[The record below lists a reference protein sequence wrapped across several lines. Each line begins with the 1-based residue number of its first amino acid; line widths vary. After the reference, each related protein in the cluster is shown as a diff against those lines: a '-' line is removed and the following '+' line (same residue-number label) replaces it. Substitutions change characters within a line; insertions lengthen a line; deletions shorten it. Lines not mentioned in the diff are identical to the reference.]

1 MHSTRLARPRALAY
15 RLIVPPIRAINRIV
29 RALSSLSHQFQLRVE
44 GVLRP
49 HSEWFDHYVDS
60 NWQWG
65 ATGRSSFVERGVFSN
80 LVIRPGAHVLEL
92 CSGDGF
98 NTKHFY
104 SGRATRVVGVDAN
117 AEAVA
122 HAKRM
127 NSADNVSY
135 ELCDIRETLPDGPFD
150 NVIWDSALHH
160 FTPQE
165 TGKVLALLKERMS
178 PAAVLSGYTEVE
190 DVDYEYRKVDFR
202 DKSDVAELLG
212 RAFKYVMVMETPDP
226 ERTNIYFFAS
236 DSRER
241 LPLDQH
247 NPNVLVRG
255 GAGRGEGRVRSS
267 APREF
272 VTEPR

>member
-1 MHSTRLARPRALAY
+1 MLSSRLARPRAVLY
-15 RLIVPPIRAINRIV
+15 RLLLPPIRGANRLI
-29 RALSSLSHQFQLRVE
+29 RGISSLSHHFQLRVE

-49 HSEWFDHYVDS
+49 QSEWFDHYVDS

-80 LVIRPGAHVLEL
+80 LVIRPGANVLEL
-92 CSGDGF
+92 CSGDGY

-104 SGRATRVVGVDAN
+104 AGRATRVVGVDAN
-117 AEAVA
+117 AEALA
-122 HAKRM
+122 HAERM
-127 NSADNVSY
+127 NSAENVTY

-150 NVIWDSALHH
+150 NVVWDSALHH

-165 TGKVLALLKERMS
+165 TGKVLALLKDRMTQ
-178 PAAVLSGYTEVE
+178 AGVLSGYTEVE
-190 DVDYEYRKVDFR
+190 DVEYEYRKVDFR

-212 RAFKYVMVMETPDP
+212 RAFKHVMVVETPDP
-226 ERTNIYFFAS
+226 ERTNLYFFAS

-247 NPNVLVRG
+247 NPNVLVRNG
-255 GAGRGEGRVRSS
+255 TGHQQARTHSS
-267 APREF
+267 AAREF

>member
-1 MHSTRLARPRALAY
+1 VY
-15 RLIVPPIRAINRIV
+15 RLIVPPIRAVNRVV

-60 NWQWG
+60 NWQWS

-80 LVIRPGAHVLEL
+80 LVIRPGAQVLEL

-150 NVIWDSALHH
+150 NVVWDSALHH

-165 TGKVLALLKERMS
+165 TGKVLALLKQRMA

-190 DVDYEYRKVDFR
+190 DIEYEFRKVDFR

-212 RAFKYVMVMETPDP
+212 RAFKHVMVVETPDP
-226 ERTNIYFFAS
+226 ERTNLYFFAS

-241 LPLDQH
+241 LPLDQY
-247 NPNVLVRG
+247 NPSVLVRN
-255 GAGRGEGRVRSS
+255 GAGHAQGRTHSP
-267 APREF
+267 AAREF

>member
-1 MHSTRLARPRALAY
+1 MSSTRLARPRAALY
-15 RLIVPPIRAINRIV
+15 RLLVPPIRAVNRLI
-29 RALSSLSHQFQLRVE
+29 RSLSALSHRFQLRAE

-49 HSEWFDHYVDS
+49 QSEWFDHYVDS

-80 LVIRPGAHVLEL
+80 LVIRPGASVLEL

-117 AEAVA
+117 PEAVA

-127 NSADNVSY
+127 NSADNVTY

-150 NVIWDSALHH
+150 NVVWDSALHH
-160 FTPQE
+160 FTPRE
-165 TGKVLALLKERMS
+165 TGEVLALVRERMA

-190 DVDYEYRKVDFR
+190 DVDYAYRKVDFR
-202 DKSDVAELLG
+202 SKADVAELLG
-212 RAFKYVMVMETPDP
+212 RSFKHVLVMETPDP
-226 ERTNIYFFAS
+226 ERTNLYFFAS

-241 LPLDQH
+241 LPLDQY
-247 NPNVLVRG
+247 NPDVLVRN
-255 GAGRGEGRVRSS
+255 GAGHSQGRTHSS
-267 APREF
+267 TAREF

>member
-1 MHSTRLARPRALAY
+1 MLPTRFARTRAVLC
-15 RLIVPPIRAINRIV
+15 RLIVSPLRALNRLI
-29 RALSSLSHQFQLRVE
+29 RALSSLTHHFQLRVDA
-44 GVLRP
+44 VLRP
-49 HSEWFDHYVDS
+49 HAEWFDHYVDS

-65 ATGRSSFVERGVFSN
+65 ASGRSSFVERGVFSN
-80 LVIRPGAHVLEL
+80 LVIRPGANVLEL

-104 SGRATRVVGVDAN
+104 AGRANRVVGVDAN
-117 AEAVA
+117 ADAVA

-150 NVIWDSALHH
+150 NVVWDSALHH

-165 TGKVLALLKERMS
+165 TGEVLALVRERMA

-190 DVDYEYRKVDFR
+190 DIEYAYRKVDFR
-202 DKSDVAELLG
+202 SKADVAELLG
-212 RAFKYVMVMETPDP
+212 RSFRHVMVMETPDP
-226 ERTNIYFFAS
+226 ERTNLYFFAS

-241 LPLDQH
+241 LPLDQY
-247 NPNVLVRG
+247 NPSVLVRSASG
-255 GAGRGEGRVRSS
+255 HGEGRTR
-267 APREF
+267 APAAREF